1 MIKIIKKKDY
11 EDLWAII
18 NKQNEQIEE
27 LIEMVREANARTKH
41 TTKRFLDMVEI
52 IDIWKNILPS
62 EARKIIDEMNQS
74 LEKDEEV

>member
-41 TTKRFLDMVEI
+41 TTKCFLDMVEI